1 MQRLVTLAMI
11 VFVRVLHHGAGACL
25 YDDENIDDKLS
36 LMLAG
41 AADVTKYGAE

>member
-25 YDDENIDDKLS
+25 YDDKLS

-41 AADVTKYGAE
+41 ADVTKYGAE